1 MVLIGVGYVNFSGK
15 EDGINK
21 TLETASTN
29 YSNNIGDVQLV
40 STEGSLVEN
49 DGDSKESKE
58 TSQENKSEDKT
69 ETNSKNEKDKSK
81 SEAENKS
88 DTQTSA
94 IVDEKENNSSNG
106 EKDNSSSVSKDNE
119 TISTNAS
126 NGYFTELKLKR
137 DNIYS
142 QKLEVY
148 SQMINSS
155 TISSE
160 QKAIA
165 IQEVSTITETQNAIQ
180 VAEEL
185 IKLKGFENVV
195 IYVNG
200 DSVSVV
206 VRSAA
211 LSLEQVAQIQNIVS
225 RELKTDVSKISISNK

>member
-1 MVLIGVGYVNFSGK
+1 M
-15 EDGINK
+15 
-21 TLETASTN
+21 
-29 YSNNIGDVQLV
+29 

-49 DGDSKESKE
+49 DKE
-58 TSQENKSEDKT
+58 ENKSEDKT
-69 ETNSKNEKDKSK
+69 
-81 SEAENKS
+81 SENNKEENENKS
-88 DTQTSA
+88 ETKSTA
-94 IVDEKENNSSNG
+94 VIDEKEDNNSN
-106 EKDNSSSVSKDNE
+106 
-119 TISTNAS
+119 ISTNESVSTNANAS
-126 NGYFTELKLKR
+126 YFTELKLKR

-148 SQMINSS
+148 SQMINSN

-160 QKAIA
+160 QKSIA

-225 RELKTDVSKISISNK
+225 RELKIDASKISISNK